1 MRATTQRAA
10 RGPTAQFLRNAAGN
24 WVTVDRDGKRMIM
37 DPSMFTALLYAAG
50 LPLSWAKQNNIIL
63 VNLPQQYRAGA
74 A

>member
-1 MRATTQRAA
+1 MRAA

-24 WVTVDRDGKRMIM
+24 WVTVDRDGQRMIM
-37 DPSMFTALLYAAG
+37 DPSMFTHLLYAAG
-50 LPLSWAKQNNIIL
+50 LPRCWAQQNNIIL